1 VETGL
6 LFAVLAFGLVAGVI
20 VGWLLAQSIIKQKLL
35 EDLRKSGKMIAPEIH
50 EALKQEVD
58 RLQNQ
63 IENKNSLIQE
73 TTQKLGAAQQLNLSL
88 QEKLENHQKEIES
101 TQLQLQQKF
110 EILANRL
117 FEEKSEK
124 FTQQNS
130 KQIREIL
137 NPIKDKI
144 ETFEKRVN
152 EVYKHESHERST
164 LKGEIKTLV
173 ELNQKISQEANNLTK
188 ALKGDTKKQGNWGEF
203 ILEKVLEQSGLSKGN
218 EYEVQHSTT
227 NENGR
232 RLQPDVVVH
241 LPDKKHLIIDAKV
254 SLIAYEKLTN
264 AEDEKEKQ
272 EHLKQHLLSL
282 KTHIKLLSEKNYA
295 AAKGLDSP
303 EFVLLFVPI
312 ESSFSIA
319 VQEDRDIFQ
328 YAWDMKIVI
337 VSPSTLLATLRTVA
351 SLWKQEKQ
359 TKNALAIAKQ
369 AGNLYDKFVGFVEDL
384 KKIESSIEQA
394 DKAYKNAFNKLQSGS
409 GNLIRRAE
417 KIREL
422 GIKTSKSLPEDV
434 KGEVL
439 PTE

>member
-1 VETGL
+1 METGL
-6 LFAVLAFGLVAGVI
+6 IIAVLALGLI
-20 VGWLLAQSIIKQKLL
+20 VGALASWFIAQTVIKQRII
-35 EDLRKSGKMIAPEIH
+35 EDFRKNGKMIAPEIH
-50 EALKQEVD
+50 ESVKKDVD
-58 RLQNQ
+58 RLQNLV
-63 IENKNSLIQE
+63 EEKNSSIQE
-73 TTQKLGAAQQLNLSL
+73 ANQKLGAAQQLNLSL

-101 TQLQLQQKF
+101 TQIQLQQKF

-130 KQIREIL
+130 KQIKEIL

-264 AEDEKEKQ
+264 AEDEKDKQ

-328 YAWDMKIVI
+328 YAWDLKIVI

-422 GIKTSKSLPEDV
+422 GIKTSKTLPDDV
-434 KGEVL
+434 KGEL
-439 PTE
+439 LTSE